1 MSKGGDLASRMCV
14 PCKGGVPPLEGDALN
29 RLHEMLGMDW
39 QLADGHHLYKTY
51 RFANFR
57 EALDFTNR
65 VGELAEEQNHHP
77 DIELA
82 WGRVSLKIWTHKI
95 DGLTESDFIW
105 AAKADRCL

>member
-29 RLHEMLGMDW
+29 RLHEMLGVDW

-51 RFANFR
+51 RSANLR
-57 EALDFTNR
+57 GALDFTNR